1 MKKYFILS
9 SILST
14 LLIGDC
20 LAAQIAD
27 ESRAIGNSP
36 VLAEVFQN
44 KREVTPE
51 FPGGINALVKFISD
65 NLKYPIVC
73 KELKIQGKV
82 MVKFTVKSDGSIGN
96 VRVTK
101 SVDTNL
107 DKEAVRLVKSMPRW
121 TPGTQDGKPVNVE
134 FTLPITFKL

>member
-9 SILST
+9 SILSM

-27 ESRAIGNSP
+27 ESRAIVNSP

-44 KREVTPE
+44 KREVAPE

-65 NLKYPIVC
+65 NLKYPTVC

-82 MVKFTVKSDGSIGN
+82 IVKFTV
-96 VRVTK
+96 
-101 SVDTNL
+101 
-107 DKEAVRLVKSMPRW
+107 
-121 TPGTQDGKPVNVE
+121 
-134 FTLPITFKL
+134 

>member
-20 LAAQIAD
+20 LAAQTVN
-27 ESRAIGNSP
+27 ESRAIGNLP

-44 KREVTPE
+44 KREVAPE
-51 FPGGINALVKFISD
+51 FPGGINALVKFISN
-65 NLKYPIVC
+65 NLKYPTIC

-107 DKEAVRLVKSMPRW
+107 DKEDAVTRYMQRQGQIWIRIFPDK
-121 TPGTQDGKPVNVE
+121 
-134 FTLPITFKL
+134 PITRKPAL

>member
-1 MKKYFILS
+1 M
-9 SILST
+9 
-14 LLIGDC
+14 
-20 LAAQIAD
+20 
-27 ESRAIGNSP
+27 
-36 VLAEVFQN
+36 LAEVFQN
-44 KREVTPE
+44 KREVAPE

-65 NLKYPIVC
+65 NLKYPTVC

-96 VRVTK
+96 VRITK